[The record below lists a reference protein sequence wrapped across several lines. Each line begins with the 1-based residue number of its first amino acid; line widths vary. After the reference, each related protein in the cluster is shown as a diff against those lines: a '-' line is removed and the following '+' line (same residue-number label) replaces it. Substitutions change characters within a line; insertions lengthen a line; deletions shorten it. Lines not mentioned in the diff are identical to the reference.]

1 MWDQYRSYLS
11 NKQKSPRT
19 IEGYLADL
27 RYFVDWFEETTGENF
42 DAHNVT
48 EVDIKQY
55 VAYMKTVK
63 RLKPA
68 TVSRRVRALNSF
80 FDWLVEIKAVP
91 SNPTIGLRLPRERHK
106 PKALN
111 PQELYRL
118 RRAVYKSRNARDI
131 AILEILAGAGLRVS
145 ELCGLEL
152 ADVEIFERKGTA
164 RVRGKGD
171 KYREVPLNADARHA
185 LTNYL
190 KERGQTPGRLFL
202 GQRGP
207 MTPSGVFR
215 MLQKY
220 ARQAGLSVS
229 PHTLRHTFAT
239 GLLRAGTDL
248 VTVKELLGHEDINTT
263 AIYTGPTQ
271 EVMEDAV
278 EKLAVVETSDSQD
291 GTSGQTGYARR
302 P

>member
-1 MWDQYRSYLS
+1 MWDQYRSYLY
-11 NKQKSPRT
+11 NKQKSSHT

-42 DAHNVT
+42 DAHSVT
-48 EVDIKQY
+48 EVDVKQY
-55 VAYMKTVK
+55 ASYMRTVK
-63 RLKPA
+63 KLKPA
-68 TVSRRVRALNSF
+68 TVSRRIRALNNF
-80 FDWLVEIKAVP
+80 FDWLVEVKVIP
-91 SNPTIGLRLPRERHK
+91 SNPTLGVRLPKERRK
-106 PKALN
+106 PKALS

-131 AILEILAGAGLRVS
+131 AILEVLVGAGLRVS
-145 ELCGLEL
+145 ELCTLDL
-152 ADVEIFERKGTA
+152 SDLEIFERKGTA

-171 KYREVPLNADARHA
+171 KYREVPLNSDVRHA
-185 LTNYL
+185 ITNYL
-190 KERGQTPGRLFL
+190 KERGSTPGRLFL

-215 MLQKY
+215 TLQKY
-220 ARQAGLSVS
+220 ARQAGLAVS

-271 EVMEDAV
+271 EVMEEAV
-278 EKLAVVETSDSQD
+278 ERLSVVEAVEPQD
-291 GTSGQTGYARR
+291 HPGGRR
-302 P
+302 S